1 MHIKSKPYQRK
12 AAGSPPPI
20 PHQSR
25 FAGPVS
31 AFKHDWPLYCFEAA
45 ELAAF
50 MISAC
55 VFTVL
60 LFVPG
65 IAPVTNPWGARA
77 LMGLAMAVT
86 AVLIIKSPWGR
97 RSGAHF
103 NPAITV
109 TFYRLGKIGP
119 YDAAFYVLAHFA
131 GAIGGVGLAAL
142 LLGPRIAL
150 PQVRYA
156 ITVPGV
162 GGVPAAFAAE
172 FFMAALLMTV
182 VLFTSNRPRLAPLT
196 TYCVG
201 LLIANYIFFLAPV
214 SGFSIN
220 PARTVGSAVFAHV
233 WTGVWLYFVAPM
245 AGMLLAAE
253 AYVRTARPSDTQP
266 GVRHYFSHRHL
277 IQCNAK

>member
-1 MHIKSKPYQRK
+1 
-12 AAGSPPPI
+12 
-20 PHQSR
+20 
-25 FAGPVS
+25 
-31 AFKHDWPLYCFEAA
+31 
-45 ELAAF
+45 

-55 VFTVL
+55 VFTWL
-60 LFVPG
+60 LFAPG
-65 IAPVTNPWGARA
+65 IAPMRNPWAARA
-77 LMGLAMAVT
+77 LMGFAMGVT

-103 NPAITV
+103 NPAITL

-119 YDAAFYVLAHFA
+119 YDALFYIVAHFV
-131 GAIGGVGLAAL
+131 GAIGGVGIAAL
-142 LLGPRIAL
+142 LLGSRIAL

-156 ITVPGV
+156 VTVPGI
-162 GGVPAAFAAE
+162 GGVTGAFAAE
-172 FFMAALLMTV
+172 FGMAALLMAA

-233 WTGVWLYFVAPM
+233 WTAIWLYFTAPL
-245 AGMLLAAE
+245 AGMLAAAE
-253 AYVRTARPSDTQP
+253 VYVRMAKLHALPP

-277 IQCNAK
+277 VQRNRL